1 MYFTKVTVGCK
12 SKSKPL
18 GEKIELFSPC
28 CLTPLLTP
36 HVLAPP
42 RADHDE
48 VTIGGRYLGTLPE
61 SHHNL
66 PFIRENNPVITDRPH
81 PADSNVI
88 SEQWTQDS
96 VIKVASSGAMRS
108 HESTQQ
114 TTDLRHKQQRAGQG
128 EKGVSQ
134 PTGFLDLLDFFW
146 FYVGWTRTW
155 PLNIY
160 VHPGAFYFPAVFWI
174 TYRWLEITPYWH
186 VDMLSLTL
194 TGLLSSS
201 AVFSGNHSLPN
212 I

>member
-61 SHHNL
+61 SHHKL

-88 SEQWTQDS
+88 SEQ
-96 VIKVASSGAMRS
+96 
-108 HESTQQ
+108 
-114 TTDLRHKQQRAGQG
+114 
-128 EKGVSQ
+128 
-134 PTGFLDLLDFFW
+134 
-146 FYVGWTRTW
+146 
-155 PLNIY
+155 
-160 VHPGAFYFPAVFWI
+160 
-174 TYRWLEITPYWH
+174 
-186 VDMLSLTL
+186 
-194 TGLLSSS
+194 
-201 AVFSGNHSLPN
+201 
-212 I
+212 